1 MFTRPGEIVLD
12 PFMGGGTTLVEACSL
27 GRKAVGT
34 DISSLATFTAK
45 VKTTPLS
52 ENDFKKISDWLAKRS
67 ISTVNDQ
74 MANTT

>member
-12 PFMGGGTTLVEACSL
+12 PFMGGGTTLVEACSF

-67 ISTVNDQ
+67 ISTVND
-74 MANTT
+74 

>member
-12 PFMGGGTTLVEACSL
+12 PFMGGTTLVEACSL

-34 DISSLATFTAK
+34 DISSLATFTAN

-52 ENDFKKISDWLAKRS
+52 ENDFKKISDWASEEINFNSK
-67 ISTVNDQ
+67 
-74 MANTT
+74 

>member
-34 DISSLATFTAK
+34 DISSLATFTAN

-67 ISTVNDQ
+67 ISTVND
-74 MANTT
+74 